1 MAGAV
6 AAGQLAGARRKS
18 AQCPAHHP
26 PAAEPHLSARL
37 QCSVCHLILGT
48 ARPTCGGAAQAHLTA
63 ERYYSVVANMR
74 GASAEEVGARVL
86 ACPALG
92 GLQGPTVSP
101 VFTRSPGP
109 GAAFA
114 ATICVPKSELYESIR
129 GLRSVRRAAAAPV
142 CRPPAHRAL
151 AARPPP
157 QGELL
162 ACMQRRVA
170 LGAQRR
176 RPGAAWPEERVVWA
190 CHAARTAC
198 HARQHRVKDDANA
211 APLRARQ
218 VGGSGVLV
226 QPMTYIFDEEPKR
239 WRALLNELGVPD
251 YTPAQNG
258 NGA

>member
-1 MAGAV
+1 
-6 AAGQLAGARRKS
+6 
-18 AQCPAHHP
+18 
-26 PAAEPHLSARL
+26 
-37 QCSVCHLILGT
+37 
-48 ARPTCGGAAQAHLTA
+48 
-63 ERYYSVVANMR
+63 MR

>member
-1 MAGAV
+1 M
-6 AAGQLAGARRKS
+6 Q
-18 AQCPAHHP
+18 
-26 PAAEPHLSARL
+26 
-37 QCSVCHLILGT
+37 
-48 ARPTCGGAAQAHLTA
+48 
-63 ERYYSVVANMR
+63 
-74 GASAEEVGARVL
+74 
-86 ACPALG
+86 
-92 GLQGPTVSP
+92 
-101 VFTRSPGP
+101 
-109 GAAFA
+109 
-114 ATICVPKSELYESIR
+114 
-129 GLRSVRRAAAAPV
+129 
-142 CRPPAHRAL
+142 RAL
-151 AARPPP
+151 QELKVRNVAQVLHISKRSRQRAQVRPRPGRLTEERLGVRP
-157 QGELL
+157 AQRGRH
-162 ACMQRRVA
+162 ACCNP